1 MFFILFVDRKA
12 MEINL
17 KNKNHY
23 LRMSDE
29 ELVKKAQNDD
39 NVALE
44 TILLRYKNLVASKAK
59 TYFIAGADEDDMIQ
73 EGLIGLYNAIKKFDG
88 ERFPFFKVFAL
99 ICVKRQILSAIRE
112 ASRKKHKPLNSYIS
126 LDVSSVNNESDT
138 SLSEIILSEND
149 LHNPESML
157 INQEE
162 FNSIETKINSS
173 LSSFEF
179 HVLMLYLE
187 DRSYREIA
195 QILKKDTKAI
205 DNAIQRIK
213 KKLICLRSN

>member
-1 MFFILFVDRKA
+1 M
-12 MEINL
+12 

-39 NVALE
+39 NIALE
-44 TILLRYKNLVASKAK
+44 TILLRYKNLVTSKAK

-88 ERFPFFKVFAL
+88 ERFPLFKVFAL

-126 LDVSSVNNESDT
+126 LDFSSGNNETDT
-138 SLSEIILSEND
+138 SLSEIIVSEND
-149 LHNPESML
+149 LNNPESML
-157 INQEE
+157 INQED

-179 HVLMLYLE
+179 DVLMLYLE

-195 QILKKDTKAI
+195 QILRKDTKAI

-213 KKLICLRSN
+213 KKLIYLRTG

>member
-1 MFFILFVDRKA
+1 M
-12 MEINL
+12 

-39 NVALE
+39 NIALE

-88 ERFPFFKVFAL
+88 ERFPLFKVFAL
-99 ICVKRQILSAIRE
+99 ICVKRQIISAIRE

-126 LDVSSVNNESDT
+126 LDFSSGNHESDT
-138 SLSEIILSEND
+138 SLSEIIVSEND
-149 LHNPESML
+149 LNNPESML
-157 INQEE
+157 INQED

-179 HVLMLYLE
+179 DVLMLYLE

-195 QILKKDTKAI
+195 TILKKDSKAI

-213 KKLICLRSN
+213 KKLIYLRTS